1 MTTKIKS
8 SKAVSLAALAAAA
21 VTFAMPSHAHAWEQ
35 IGYQQA
41 DMKRDQDTIAVRGNE
56 RHRQIRVC
64 VEQRPLRMRDLDV
77 RFANGGRQDVSLR
90 KRFAPGSCTRVIDLK
105 GKGRNIASITMLYD
119 KVTDGRPAVV
129 KVYAR

>member
-41 DMKRDQDTIAVRGNE
+41 DLKRDQDTIAVRGNE

-77 RFANGGRQDVSLR
+77 RLR

-119 KVTDGRPAVV
+119 KVTDGRPAIV

>member
-1 MTTKIKS
+1 MTKRATTIT
-8 SKAVSLAALAAAA
+8 ALSLAAFAAAA
-21 VTFAMPSHAHAWEQ
+21 GTFALPAQAQAWEQ

-41 DMKRDQDTIAVRGNE
+41 DLKRDQDTIAVRGND

-77 RFANGGRQDVSLR
+77 RFANGGRQDVAVR
-90 KRFAPGSCTRVIDLK
+90 QRFAPGSCTRVIDLK